1 MWLLP
6 GRYLK
11 CEEPMSIQ
19 SKLALGLSCL
29 IATAIAVLTL
39 TPVPAPPLGAIAE
52 SDKIYHVIAFGVL
65 VFPMAYLRPRW
76 LMLAVPAYLAFG
88 GLIEILQPF
97 VGRDRSLGDWIADL
111 IGLGIG
117 VVGGLAAG
125 RFVPFARL
133 RRRR

>member
-1 MWLLP
+1 MPL
-6 GRYLK
+6 
-11 CEEPMSIQ
+11 Q

-39 TPVPAPPLGAIAE
+39 TPVPAPPLGSVAE
-52 SDKIYHVIAFGVL
+52 SDKIYHMVAFGVL
-65 VFPMAYLRPRW
+65 AFPMAYLRPRW

-97 VGRDRSLGDWIADL
+97 VGRDRSLGDWLADL

-117 VVGGLAAG
+117 VVIGLAAG
-125 RFVPFARL
+125 RFVPFARPRM
-133 RRRR
+133 RR